1 MIFEYI
7 GKTIEISEGK
17 LNYWCMKH
25 DYYFYLAEAINN
37 FKKNYDATGNLKN
50 IIDKYADLVDCVDE
64 EAFMTMY
71 SLMAG
76 YAKIELNAD
85 GYASY
90 FKDKAVI
97 NTIWIGMS

>member
-1 MIFEYI
+1 M
-7 GKTIEISEGK
+7 
-17 LNYWCMKH
+17 
-25 DYYFYLAEAINN
+25 
-37 FKKNYDATGNLKN
+37 
-50 IIDKYADLVDCVDE
+50 DE